1 MNKRNKIVCISLAVL
16 VLLVIGFNYYRDN
29 LKPTTLPIIREY
41 KPIQDRDFVDNEV
54 IISFYDD
61 VTFEEKEK
69 FFDSLFDLSNSKELY
84 DNTYVLELN
93 RHFETRS
100 EVNSYCDY
108 LNKNVFIKYC
118 EPNNII
124 KLDDCSKGP
133 C

>member
-29 LKPTTLPIIREY
+29 LKPRTLPIREY

>member
-29 LKPTTLPIIREY
+29 FKPRTLPIREY